1 MACRPS
7 GSDDEKSEVAQTSLG
22 ELLMLAGKFDAARAI
37 WAKLAVHDSSY
48 TGARILLA
56 IAAAR
61 QGDSAAALQTMR
73 VVDSLAKAPYAFGRP
88 FVQEARIAA
97 ALGRND
103 DAGSVSTTRPGW
115 WGAVPPRM
123 ALRPRVPGAAR
134 FCAVQGADRTKGL
147 TEARAG
153 IEPANSGFAD
163 RCLTTWLPRRR
174 DGLNRAVRAFKSKH
188 SRRRTGD

>member
-1 MACRPS
+1 
-7 GSDDEKSEVAQTSLG
+7 
-22 ELLMLAGKFDAARAI
+22 MLAGKFDAARAI

-103 DAGSVSTTRPGW
+103 DAVRFLQLALDG
-115 WGAVPPRM
+115 GAPFRHEWHCAPEFQVLRDFAPFK
-123 ALRPRVPGAAR
+123 ALIAP
-134 FCAVQGADRTKGL
+134 KG
-147 TEARAG
+147 
-153 IEPANSGFAD
+153 
-163 RCLTTWLPRRR
+163 
-174 DGLNRAVRAFKSKH
+174 
-188 SRRRTGD
+188 